1 VSIKSNSATTA
12 NVSSSASVTILAANS
27 AATGRAVFNDST
39 AALYLKY
46 GTTAST
52 TDYTV
57 KINAG
62 GYFEF
67 PQPGYRGR
75 VDGIWASANGSAQ
88 YDRMVRIT

>member
-12 NVSSSASVTILAANS
+12 SVSSSASSVTVFAANA

-57 KINAG
+57 QINAG

-67 PQPGYRGR
+67 PQPIYRGR
-75 VDGIWASANGSAQ
+75 VDGIWASANGAA
-88 YDRMVRIT
+88 RTTEW

>member
-12 NVSSSASVTILAANS
+12 NVSSSASSVTILAANS

-75 VDGIWASANGSAQ
+75 VDGIWASANGSA
-88 YDRMVRIT
+88 RTTEW